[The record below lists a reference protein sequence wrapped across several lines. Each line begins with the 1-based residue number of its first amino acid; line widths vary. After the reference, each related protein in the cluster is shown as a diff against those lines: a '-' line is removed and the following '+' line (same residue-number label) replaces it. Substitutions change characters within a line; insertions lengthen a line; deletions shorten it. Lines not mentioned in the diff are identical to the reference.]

1 MHSDKHSPLEIL
13 QPISQLKCLQSSS
26 PLLTWLGGICS
37 AAPTAAPGPPTSP
50 SPHPKASGQASAGCG
65 HQQLPCHNVL
75 LSLKVLLQRKRIF
88 SACVAISASAVC
100 TVNLV
105 ASFRIFI
112 FKERINNNC
121 FLPNEDKCHR
131 RLKLSCISCI
141 WSQILLYLSAI
152 YFHSINF
159 ILW

>member
-1 MHSDKHSPLEIL
+1 MHSNKHSPLEIL

-26 PLLTWLGGICS
+26 PDWGDLQCCSHSSTRAPHTPRALGR
-37 AAPTAAPGPPTSP
+37 
-50 SPHPKASGQASAGCG
+50 
-65 HQQLPCHNVL
+65 HQQLPCCNVL
-75 LSLKVLLQRKRIF
+75 LSLKVLLQRKINF
-88 SACVAISASAVC
+88 SACVAVSASAIC
-100 TVNLV
+100 AVNLI

-121 FLPNEDKCHR
+121 FLSNEDKCHR

-159 ILW
+159 IL

>member
-1 MHSDKHSPLEIL
+1 MLSNKHSPLEIL
-13 QPISQLKCLQSSS
+13 QPISQLKCLSPAACCSPGRGDTLCCSHSS
-26 PLLTWLGGICS
+26 TR
-37 AAPTAAPGPPTSP
+37 APTSP
-50 SPHPKASGQASAGCG
+50 APHPEGSGQASLGCG
-65 HQQLPCHNVL
+65 HQQPPCCNVL
-75 LSLKVLLQRKRIF
+75 LSLKVLQRKRDF

-100 TVNLV
+100 AVNLV

-112 FKERINNNC
+112 FKEWINNNC
-121 FLPNEDKCHR
+121 FLPNEDKCHK
-131 RLKLSCISCI
+131 RLELSCISCI